1 MEYFGV
7 ILLVLHL
14 SELIQNCHLLLSRL
28 RTAQRNLSKMY
39 TIYIIDIINLNIYV
53 LVLWFALIKFVHC
66 DTCSDKWK

>member
-7 ILLVLHL
+7 IFLVLHL

-53 LVLWFALIKFVHC
+53 LVLW
-66 DTCSDKWK
+66 